1 MAFLTRLFAS
11 LACIY
16 CWSELAA
23 GYAIGNPGLSG
34 LQHVFPPP
42 GKIVLDILDFPSKQT
57 LVPAGLEE
65 WIQHQ
70 RASSYQYLFDNIA
83 PNGTNAREA
92 APGAVIASPSKK
104 APNYYYFWVRDAAIT
119 MGGVVEALER
129 TGDGKFKD
137 MLEAYAELQGN
148 LQNTFNPSGG
158 YTTGGLGEPKFQV
171 DGAPFAEFVSRVFTL
186 VRFAGDAVTDRLVRN
201 KGDGRGR
208 SGTVLLC
215 EP

>member
-1 MAFLTRLFAS
+1 MAFLARLFAS
-11 LACIY
+11 LACIS
-16 CWSELAA
+16 CWSGLAA
-23 GYAIGNPGLSG
+23 GYAIGNPGL
-34 LQHVFPPP
+34 QHVFPPP
-42 GKIVLDILDFPSKQT
+42 GKTALGLPT

-65 WIQHQ
+65 WIQLQ
-70 RASSYQYLFDNIA
+70 RASSYQFLFDNIA
-83 PNGTNAREA
+83 PNGTNAPDA
-92 APGAVIASPSKK
+92 APGAVVASPSKK

-129 TGDGKFKD
+129 TGDARFKD
-137 MLEAYAELQGN
+137 VLEAYANLQGD

-158 YTTGGLGEPKFQV
+158 FTTGGLGEPKFQV
-171 DGAPFAEFVSRVFTL
+171 DGAPFAEFVSRIFTL
-186 VRFAGDAVTDRLVRN
+186 VRFAGDAVTDRLVVRN